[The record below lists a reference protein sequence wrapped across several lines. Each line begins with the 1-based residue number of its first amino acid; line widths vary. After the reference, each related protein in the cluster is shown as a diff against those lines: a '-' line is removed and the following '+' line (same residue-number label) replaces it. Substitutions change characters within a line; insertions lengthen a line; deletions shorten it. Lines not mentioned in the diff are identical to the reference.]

1 MGKDVCEKKTV
12 LFGCAVA
19 VYIPSFLLEFSQLLS
34 NRWTCLHERHIY
46 IYILSVML
54 QVFVDTSAYTQ
65 NLHTHKCPFQFAKQ
79 KNYCTHGGAGSMSML
94 TGRRVEIAIV

>member
-1 MGKDVCEKKTV
+1 MSVTHIYIYMYIYIY
-12 LFGCAVA
+12 
-19 VYIPSFLLEFSQLLS
+19 VYIYM
-34 NRWTCLHERHIY
+34 Y

-65 NLHTHKCPFQFAKQ
+65 NIHTHQCPFQFANQ